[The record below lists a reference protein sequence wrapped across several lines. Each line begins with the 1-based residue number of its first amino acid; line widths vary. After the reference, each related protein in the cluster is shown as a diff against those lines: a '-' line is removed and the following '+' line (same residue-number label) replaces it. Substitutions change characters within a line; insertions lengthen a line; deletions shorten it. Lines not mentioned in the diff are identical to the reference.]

1 LWVRIISGWFRD
13 AVWGLDQRLTARRP
27 QYRIVIR
34 HSIGAEVTERAFL
47 TAKRR
52 RLSVM
57 SASNPKK
64 NVRAERAKPM
74 MVKYWKCQP

>member
-1 LWVRIISGWFRD
+1 MNR
-13 AVWGLDQRLTARRP
+13 RLTARRP
-27 QYRIVIR
+27 QYKIVIR

-52 RLSVM
+52 RLNVM
-57 SASNPKK
+57 SASKPKT

-74 MVKYWKCQP
+74 MVRY